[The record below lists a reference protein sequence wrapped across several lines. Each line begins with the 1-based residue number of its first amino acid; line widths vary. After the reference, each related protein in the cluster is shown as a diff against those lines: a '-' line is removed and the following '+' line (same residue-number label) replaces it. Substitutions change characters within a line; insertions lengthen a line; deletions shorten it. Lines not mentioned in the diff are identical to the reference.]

1 MLRSDLSFTRG
12 VSAQVKVK
20 VKDTAV
26 LLSIQSSRQGVEI
39 SVSWRSTGLLDGHSK
54 QQGII
59 EKTYAIVVL
68 LQ

>member
-39 SVSWRSTGLLDGHSK
+39 SVS
-54 QQGII
+54 
-59 EKTYAIVVL
+59 
-68 LQ
+68 